1 MQTKIPCD
9 WIHLTEGKRMAESDL
24 HAGFEGEI
32 AGAREKLI
40 RMAES
45 ILKDRFD
52 AEDVVQETLVAVWQA
67 YVKGMVRD
75 LQAYAARAVWLNA
88 LKQRARRRRLVSLD
102 TEELRAQG
110 IPEPSYSPDEDLIVS
125 GWELEQ
131 AILGL
136 PSHQQAVVRLKYY
149 GGLTFGEIG
158 RAMHISMNT
167 AASRCRYAL
176 IALKIAL
183 RIENHKE
190 KSHE

>member
-1 MQTKIPCD
+1 MT
-9 WIHLTEGKRMAESDL
+9 ESDL
-24 HAGFEGEI
+24 HAGFEREI

-45 ILKDRFD
+45 ILKDRLD

-67 YVKGMVRD
+67 YGEGMVRD

-88 LKQRARRRRLVSLD
+88 LKQRARRRRFVSL
-102 TEELRAQG
+102 EPEALRAQG
-110 IPEPSYSPDEDLIVS
+110 IPEPSYSPDEDLVIS
-125 GWELEQ
+125 SWELEK

-149 GGLTFGEIG
+149 GGLTFREIG

-176 IALKIAL
+176 IALRIAL
-183 RIENHKE
+183 RIEK
-190 KSHE
+190 